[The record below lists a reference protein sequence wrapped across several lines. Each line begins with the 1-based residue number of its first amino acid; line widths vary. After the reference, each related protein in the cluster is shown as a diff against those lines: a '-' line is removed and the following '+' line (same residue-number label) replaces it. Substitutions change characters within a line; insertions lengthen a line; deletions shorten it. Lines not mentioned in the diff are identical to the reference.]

1 MYQNHISLIGFVVL
15 GMASSLRAEPAC
27 SALDLKGNY
36 SFSEDG
42 TIFIPL
48 GGGALARVAD
58 VEVGTLSFDGRGGME
73 GQIFRLS
80 FTSDVPIFGGSN
92 TLVLDNVAL
101 SAGQYTINSDCTY
114 GYLHGGCRP
123 GSPDTGRALRAHL
136 QGQVPLHQLRAC
148 KRPERRRGE
157 AEALRRSAFLVRPVK
172 CPCHNST
179 SFSCSG

>member
-1 MYQNHISLIGFVVL
+1 MASIGVCRKLFISLIGFVVL
-15 GMASSLRAEPAC
+15 GIAGPLRAEPAC

-48 GGGALARVAD
+48 GGGALVRVAD

-80 FTSDVPIFGGSN
+80 FTSDVPIFGGSS

-101 SAGQYTINSDCTY
+101 TAGQYTINSDCT
-114 GYLHGGCRP
+114 GTATFTVDVGQGPQTRGVHFVLTSKNKFHFISSEPANALKGVAELQRP
-123 GSPDTGRALRAHL
+123 
-136 QGQVPLHQLRAC
+136 
-148 KRPERRRGE
+148 
-157 AEALRRSAFLVRPVK
+157 
-172 CPCHNST
+172 
-179 SFSCSG
+179 